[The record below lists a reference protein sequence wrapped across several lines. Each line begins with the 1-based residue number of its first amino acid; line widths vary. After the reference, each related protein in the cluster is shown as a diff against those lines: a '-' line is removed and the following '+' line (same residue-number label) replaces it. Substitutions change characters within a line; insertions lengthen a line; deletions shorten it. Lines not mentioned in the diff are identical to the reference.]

1 MLKQGNKKQG
11 EGSDAMEDQNIC
23 RFLPVQNHY
32 DAIHTINFVLETKRQ
47 VYEGLV
53 GLTVFRMHYVLQ
65 GEGVLHTPGKT
76 RALRKGDLFFGL
88 PAVPM
93 AIESGE
99 EFRYLYISFLGGR
112 ANMIMDRLQIGSQ
125 NTIFHGYE
133 ELEDYWLRSV
143 NAVTPM
149 MDLCSESV
157 LLYTFSVMAGRMQ
170 EKEEVVPRSGNTVL
184 QIKKYLDDNYADTEL
199 TLEKIGGELSYNRKY
214 LSTAF
219 KKEFRIGI
227 TEYLNTIRVQ
237 HACTMLEQ
245 GFTSMKDIAQLC
257 GYRDP
262 LYFSRIFKKYMGV
275 SPREHMRSLEEK
287 KQKSFHEEIRKE
299 LDGTPGFDTIDSGK
313 Y

>member
-1 MLKQGNKKQG
+1 
-11 EGSDAMEDQNIC
+11 MEDQNIC

-32 DAIHTINFVLETKRQ
+32 DVIHTINFVLETKKQ

-65 GEGVLHTPGKT
+65 GEGVLHTPGNTQILK
-76 RALRKGDLFFGL
+76 KGDLFFGL

-93 AIESGE
+93 AIESGTD
-99 EFRYLYISFLGGR
+99 FQYLYISFLGGR
-112 ANMIMDRLQIGSQ
+112 ANMIMDQLQIGNQ
-125 NTIFHGYE
+125 NSVFHGLE
-133 ELEDYWLRSV
+133 EVEDFWLCAV
-143 NAVTPM
+143 NAETPM
-149 MDLCSESV
+149 MELRSESV
-157 LLYTFSVMAGRMQ
+157 LLYTFSVLAGRMQ
-170 EKEEVVPRSGNTVL
+170 EQEEVVPKSGNTVL

-199 TLEKIGGELSYNRKY
+199 TLEKIGRELSYNRKY

-275 SPREHMRSLEEK
+275 SPREHMRSLGEEEK
-287 KQKSFHEEIRKE
+287 ILTEVKK
-299 LDGTPGFDTIDSGK
+299 
-313 Y
+313 